1 MKVSAYTRYRPHRW
15 RGWLLL
21 ALTGSTPLAYAD
33 GAPNPTTLPF
43 PSGGVIVM
51 KINQGEVSVV
61 GVAEER
67 ISVSR
72 QSRIRDDERNAKIR
86 LESRATSRRRFSSS
100 AGTTTCATASKC
112 RGTLTSRSTCAPA
125 SSRSVALSAAWDV
138 DLIAGEMNLRVSD
151 PSRYKAVSA
160 SVTAGQLTAK
170 PWCTDALGLWRSL
183 KAKGGGD
190 LELRAR
196 LIAGELTIDSE

>member
-1 MKVSAYTRYRPHRW
+1 
-15 RGWLLL
+15 LLL
-21 ALTGSTPLAYAD
+21 AFIGSTPVVYAD
-33 GAPNPTTLPF
+33 GAPPNPTTLPF

-72 QSRIRDDERNAKIR
+72 QGRIRDDERNAKIR
-86 LESRATSRRRFSSS
+86 LERRGDKEATLLIDGWDDHVRYRIEVPRQSDIAIHMRAGELKVGGIVGSM
-100 AGTTTCATASKC
+100 
-112 RGTLTSRSTCAPA
+112 
-125 SSRSVALSAAWDV
+125 DV

-151 PSRYKAVSA
+151 PTRYKAVSA

-170 PWCTDALGLWRSL
+170 PWGTDAPGLWRSL